1 MRLQITPLR
10 SFAVLLLAGS
20 VAGGLSACGGGSDG
34 ESTPAPTPVSL
45 SGVTP
50 GYTVADGTVDIP
62 AGQSKDYGDIAFSCT
77 AGGDDCSVT
86 IVVGQDGTA
95 SATSIGG
102 TVKAMNSAAYTMRI
116 TPMAVDLS
124 SVTAG
129 YMAGA
134 GTVDVAAGGSA
145 DHGDIAFSC
154 AAGGPDCTVAITV
167 GNDGSVSAMSTG
179 GMVTAMNSADYES
192 RIQAR
197 AEALDTAIVAVPA
210 STVPDSLN
218 EDGSGTPADDSML
231 MAMADAARAAIAGWD
246 DAVYARTNEGSLIA
260 GTPESTD
267 TFVIYSN
274 KEEPTPTPFALV
286 HMFDNDA
293 DGDTMNDSL
302 ILDIDNLGFV
312 SGVAE
317 FPSAVNQKNVP
328 FDDNATFRGSFDG
341 APGTYT
347 CVSMCTLSTDTDAN
361 LDAVGGTW
369 HFTPDD
375 DESLVPVADAD
386 YMHFGYWMNESE
398 NEDTGEPV
406 LEVAAIA
413 DGTEESAIGTVQSLE
428 GRASYSGAAT
438 GLYVKR
444 ALSMDGEVDSRAGGQ
459 FTADVMLTATFGGA
473 RVPAIDH
480 YSIHGSITSFMDRD
494 GAAIDSSWSVDLET
508 ALFDS
513 QEIMSG
519 SAFAGETVGD
529 ERAAMGTWTGRF
541 FGPVAVDSDAMTAGN
556 QSTLPSGVAGT
567 FDGAFTNGAVIGA
580 FGAEKD

>member
-1 MRLQITPLR
+1 MRRQITPLR
-10 SFAVLLLAGS
+10 SFAVLLLAGG

-34 ESTPAPTPVSL
+34 ESTPAPAPVSL
-45 SGVTP
+45 SSVTA

-62 AGQSKDYGDIAFSCT
+62 AGQSKDHGDIAFSCA

-86 IVVGQDGTA
+86 IVVGQDRTA
-95 SATSIGG
+95 SVMSTGG
-102 TVKAMNSAAYTMRI
+102 TVTAKNSAAYEAHLEMLQER
-116 TPMAVDLS
+116 
-124 SVTAG
+124 
-129 YMAGA
+129 
-134 GTVDVAAGGSA
+134 AAA
-145 DHGDIAFSC
+145 LDA
-154 AAGGPDCTVAITV
+154 AIT
-167 GNDGSVSAMSTG
+167 
-179 GMVTAMNSADYES
+179 
-192 RIQAR
+192 
-197 AEALDTAIVAVPA
+197 AVPA
-210 STVPDSLN
+210 ASAPEDLLN
-218 EDGSGTPADDSML
+218 ADGSGTPADDSML

-246 DAVYARTNEGSLIA
+246 DAVYARTNEGSLIE
-260 GTPESTD
+260 GTPASTD

-293 DGDTMNDSL
+293 DGDSMNDSL
-302 ILDIDNLGFV
+302 ILNIDNLGFV

-328 FDDNATFRGSFDG
+328 FDDNATFRGNFDG

-347 CVSMCTLSTDTDAN
+347 CVSTCTLSTDTDAN

-398 NEDTGEPV
+398 DGNTGEPV

-428 GRASYSGAAT
+428 GRATYSGAAT

-480 YSIHGSITSFMDRD
+480 YSIHGSITSFLDRD

-513 QEIMSG
+513 QGITSG
-519 SAFAGETVGD
+519 SAFSGETVGD

-541 FGPVAVDSDAMTAGN
+541 FGPVAIDSDATTTGN